1 MRLFKV
7 FQGGCNLAVQGG
19 AILQSRGVQSCN
31 QGGAILQYV
40 FFIILQEGAIL
51 HQGGAILHQGGTF
64 LQFLLQT

>member
-7 FQGGCNLAVQGG
+7 FQGG
-19 AILQSRGVQSCN
+19 AILQFRGVQSCN

-40 FFIILQEGAIL
+40 FFIMLQE
-51 HQGGAILHQGGTF
+51 GAILHQGGTF